1 MPLSTIFQ
9 LCHGSRFY
17 WWRKPEC
24 PENDKHYHI
33 MLYPVHLAMNGV
45 RTLVVIGT
53 DCTGSCKSNYYTI
66 QTTTAPLSFRNYLV
80 RSWTS
85 IGVLAGSSP
94 AFPMVNVLKKNVINL
109 LSKIYRT
116 PHMWHIPYISPGVI
130 CTEVPTCKH
139 IGEANDIE
147 KMLMVSFLDTIKQ
160 LIYVILII
168 LHDLILSM
176 LIYHIKEEKKCLF
189 KIQQLPSNHL
199 KQNSFHFLSTFK
211 DQLIFG

>member
-1 MPLSTIFQ
+1 MFVILWA
-9 LCHGSRFY
+9 LRFPPPI
-17 WWRKPEC
+17 KP
-24 PENDKHYHI
+24 
-33 MLYPVHLAMNGV
+33 
-45 RTLVVIGT
+45 
-53 DCTGSCKSNYYTI
+53 
-66 QTTTAPLSFRNYLV
+66 TA
-80 RSWTS
+80 
-85 IGVLAGSSP
+85 
-94 AFPMVNVLKKNVINL
+94 K
-109 LSKIYRT
+109 
-116 PHMWHIPYISPGVI
+116 
-130 CTEVPTCKH
+130 VPTCKH

-211 DQLIFG
+211 DQLIFGFSYILEVSFIGGGKQSTRRKPQTCRKSLPNFIT